1 MLGLA
6 FRAVGRFSLLVSYRR
21 LPPALYLHL
30 QSRCAKGAV
39 HEAVL
44 PETQFPYFLGC
55 SPSSHYTCMVA
66 GWHNVHTRSEEHTS
80 ELQSRLHL
88 VCRLLLE
95 KKKKKSKLPLT
106 SFTSYNHNTCLVYY

>member
-1 MLGLA
+1 LRGTATGGQGGWRAKVAEVPFMLGLA
-6 FRAVGRFSLLVSYRR
+6 FPSVGRFSLLVSYRR

-55 SPSSHYTCMVA
+55 SPSSHYTCMVLV
-66 GWHNVHTRSEEHTS
+66 WHTVRPGGCHR
-80 ELQSRLHL
+80 Q
-88 VCRLLLE
+88 
-95 KKKKKSKLPLT
+95 
-106 SFTSYNHNTCLVYY
+106 Y